1 MWNKFLNWLSGIFD
15 NGDFHPDYVFEED
28 GLMYVNVKKI
38 LGVSDE

>member
-1 MWNKFLNWLSGIFD
+1 MLNKFWKWLSSIFD

-28 GLMYVNVKKI
+28 GLKYVNVKKI